1 MERSMETASPGFR
14 ELQERIEQWG
24 WFGYDRDPREAQLA
38 AYANLTFGDVER
50 FFLDHVEGRPVTLM
64 VVGDPRRVNVKKLG
78 KYGKVVRLKQR
89 ALFAR

>member
-1 MERSMETASPGFR
+1 MPIAAPAAGEWDAMAREEALLEFPGSV
-14 ELQERIEQWG
+14 LCV
-24 WFGYDRDPREAQLA
+24 
-38 AYANLTFGDVER
+38 THER